1 MTKGNVLIIGD
12 THIPFE
18 KKKYLEF
25 CKSVQ
30 KLYKCRHVVH
40 IGDLVDNHAIS
51 FHDTDPD
58 GLAGGKEAEIARK
71 RLRAWIKAFPTL
83 KICEGNHDRLHY
95 RKAFS
100 QGIPKIYMRN
110 YNEIFDLP
118 KTWLWAFKFEH
129 EGVRYLHGTGK
140 GGMYAHKHWAE
151 DNMQSTVIGHTHTS
165 LGVCYMASDIKIN
178 FGMQVGC
185 GIDAKAYAMQYA
197 SVYSKKPTIGCG
209 VVLEGGR
216 DAIAVP
222 MKL

>member
-1 MTKGNVLIIGD
+1 MKKGNTLVIGD

-18 KKKYLEF
+18 KRKYLEF
-25 CKSVQ
+25 CKDTQ
-30 KLYKCRHVVH
+30 KKYKCKQVIH
-40 IGDLVDNHAIS
+40 IGDLIDNHAIS

-58 GLAGGKEAEIARK
+58 GLAGGREAEIAKK
-71 RLRAWIKAFPTL
+71 RLVSWKKAFPNL

-95 RKAFS
+95 RRAFS

-110 YNEIFDLP
+110 YNEIFNLP
-118 KTWLWAFKFEH
+118 STWQWAFKFEIA
-129 EGVRYLHGTGK
+129 GTRYLHGTGK
-140 GGMYAHKHWAE
+140 GGKYAHIRWAV

-165 LGVCYMASDIKIN
+165 LGVHYMASDLKMI
-178 FGMQVGC
+178 FAMQVGC

-197 SVYSKKPTIGCG
+197 NIYSQKPTVGCG

-216 DAIAVP
+216 EAIAVP